1 MLKLEFP
8 NESHREMY
16 EDMMNEWRSA
26 ENTPTSPGRLFVG
39 GNYSEFLDEIQNDVT
54 NNPR

>member
-16 EDMMNEWRSA
+16 EDMMKEWRSF
-26 ENTPTSPGRLFVG
+26 ETTPTSPRRLFVG
-39 GNYSEFLDEIQNDVT
+39 ENYDDFLMEIRNDVE
-54 NNPR
+54 NNQR